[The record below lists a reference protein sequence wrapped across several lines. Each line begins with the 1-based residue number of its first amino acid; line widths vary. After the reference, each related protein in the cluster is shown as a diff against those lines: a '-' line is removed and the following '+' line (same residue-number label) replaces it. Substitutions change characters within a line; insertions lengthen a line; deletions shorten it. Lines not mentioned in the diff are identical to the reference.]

1 VDFNELAYKVV
12 QATTSPKEPEPE
24 DPKTPAQAN
33 GHRGGF
39 MSAIDITGVVTASP
53 SIAMFRE
60 SPALG
65 SEANYEAPARQAL
78 AVERS
83 RTEDGGLLFTVSDPV
98 TGIFGTG
105 SAPIDAVQDLARA
118 QKEHQEVLEAQES
131 LSPALEEQLRYLQR
145 R

>member
-1 VDFNELAYKVV
+1 
-12 QATTSPKEPEPE
+12 
-24 DPKTPAQAN
+24 
-33 GHRGGF
+33 

-53 SIAMFRE
+53 SIAILE
-60 SPALG
+60 SPPLG

-78 AVERS
+78 SVERS
-83 RTEDGGLLFTVSDPV
+83 RTEDGGLLFTLSDPV

-105 SAPIDAVQDLARA
+105 RTPIAAVRDLAQA

-131 LSPALEEQLRYLQR
+131 LSPALEAQLRYLQR